1 MPQIQI
7 WTFQAY
13 ASNKNKVWDS
23 TWWIIHTPLE
33 FYLLEHYYI
42 SKENSHSSTIGK
54 REKENGGRRR
64 EVTPEF
70 GGY

>member
-1 MPQIQI
+1 
-7 WTFQAY
+7 
-13 ASNKNKVWDS
+13 
-23 TWWIIHTPLE
+23 LE

>member
-1 MPQIQI
+1 MHQTKIKFGIQHDA
-7 WTFQAY
+7 TF
-13 ASNKNKVWDS
+13 
-23 TWWIIHTPLE
+23 HTPLE